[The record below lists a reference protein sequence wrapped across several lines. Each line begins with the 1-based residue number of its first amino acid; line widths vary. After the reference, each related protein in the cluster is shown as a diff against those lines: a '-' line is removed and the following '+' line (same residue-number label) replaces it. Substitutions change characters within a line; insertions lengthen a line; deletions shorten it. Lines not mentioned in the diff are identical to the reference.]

1 MKLRQLVAAIVFAA
15 TTTSAIKYIRAY
27 KAWKRRELAHL
38 ESTSQIIETALGPVE
53 YQQIGQGPAVLI
65 VHGTPGGYDQ
75 GHAFARLIG
84 SQQLTFIALSRPGY
98 LRTPL
103 TTGKTPLEQAD
114 LYAAL
119 LDALA
124 IQQTTIIG
132 ISGGGPSALQFA
144 LRYPQR
150 CRKLV
155 MISGVVQRY
164 SEQAWHP
171 IKRVYRSIYNYIVAF
186 DPLLY
191 LIFPL
196 ARLAPNASIA
206 TDFLRSQTLNKLRK
220 AGYDNDINEFA
231 IIYLY
236 PLEKITTPTL
246 AIHGTADADV
256 PFADARLLV
265 SKVPNAQLLAIKGGT
280 HTAFYTHAA
289 TVMPVL
295 RDFIDA

>member
-1 MKLRQLVAAIVFAA
+1 MKLKQLVAAIVCAA
-15 TTTSAIKYIRAY
+15 TTTSAVKYIWAY
-27 KAWKRRELAHL
+27 KAWKYRELAHL
-38 ESTSQIIETALGPVE
+38 ESSSQIIETALGPVE
-53 YQQIGQGPAVLI
+53 YQKVGQGPVVLV

-75 GHAFARLIG
+75 GCAFARLIG
-84 SQQLTFIALSRPGY
+84 SHHFTFIALSRPGY

-103 TTGKTPLEQAD
+103 ATGKTPLEQAD

-119 LDALA
+119 LDALN

-144 LRYPQR
+144 LRYPER

-171 IKRVYRSIYNYIVAF
+171 LKRLYRGIYNRIVAF
-186 DPLLY
+186 DPILY
-191 LIFPL
+191 LILPF
-196 ARLAPNASIA
+196 ARLAPNAPVA

-231 IIYLY
+231 RVDLY
-236 PLEKITTPTL
+236 PLEKITAPTL
-246 AIHGTADADV
+246 AIHGTADGDV

-265 SKVPNAQLLAIKGGT
+265 SKVPNARLLAIKGGT
-280 HTAFYTHAA
+280 HAVFYTHAA

-295 RDFIDA
+295 RDFIES